1 MAAGTLRQSKTQ
13 EPLRIG
19 IFHSRLILGWYKT
32 LPARFSHG
40 IFWMT
45 NWEINHLNSGPIP
58 VILALLLVLKDTE
71 HPDFEMFYDNYQ
83 YYIRIRNNMK
93 YLYNFSL
100 SLWYMIYD
108 MWYVIYDICYM
119 IYDIWYVICDMWYMI
134 YGIWYMIYDIWC
146 ICRQY
151 FLNIFLDNIRKYI
164 MKPLHPHYLI
174 FTAEDGDGFTV
185 EHRNNEFAAASCV
198 WVSNMAHLVC
208 WFTVDLP
215 TKMVIFHSY
224 AEFTR
229 GYKMMIGLGE

>member
-71 HPDFEMFYDNYQ
+71 HPDFEMFYDNNYQ

-108 MWYVIYDICYM
+108 MWYMIYVIWYM
-119 IYDIWYVICDMWYMI
+119 IYDIWYVICDIWYMV
-134 YGIWYMIYDIWC
+134 YDIWYMIYDVSAA
-146 ICRQY
+146 
-151 FLNIFLDNIRKYI
+151 NIFWTYSWIIFANISWNLSIHTILSSQPR
-164 MKPLHPHYLI
+164 
-174 FTAEDGDGFTV
+174 TA
-185 EHRNNEFAAASCV
+185 
-198 WVSNMAHLVC
+198 M
-208 WFTVDLP
+208 DLP
-215 TKMVIFHSY
+215 SNTGTTSLLPPPASGFQTWPI
-224 AEFTR
+224 
-229 GYKMMIGLGE
+229 